1 MSAPELHADEP
12 RDAEEPDEEGAGF
25 VSGVRQP
32 EEEGGGY
39 EMDDF
44 DGEENGPRPPLPTLV
59 PKPPAQ
65 LPYGFSGPPGEHVA
79 GYDRQALPLRSPLA
93 ELPVT
98 SRRYDEADA
107 AVDDALDRAVAEALG
122 VPPVHAEPAKPPG
135 RCGGRPQS
143 AAVARSQHAPSSA
156 NTALLSVAE
165 PPAYGAV
172 FAAQGAAVHASAH
185 HGAEHAQGEQL
196 VMATH
201 ACAHHGAEQ
210 LVQAPPAPPGRDRR
224 ARPASAHPHG
234 RVGKAQRGGGRLSN
248 ADRERAEAAAAY
260 LAPLEEDAHPPYAP
274 QPSHAPQPAA
284 RAVVSGS
291 SARLGHGLTP
301 TTAPAPPP
309 PPPVHVPLS
318 SSGTPDARLEQEL
331 RLLEHVYR
339 PDVFGAPPAALQQA
353 VAGRHR
359 RDGERPPARAQSAGV
374 ARESGGR
381 DGGASDGGASERVVA
396 GGERDVVFT
405 EFTEILPG
413 PARRRRARSARTSSV
428 SPAPVVDLRDEDGA
442 GAGAGGMSGY
452 LVGLRGARE
461 EPSPY
466 LAGMD
471 SLLGGFP
478 ARFTTAMKGGVVQP
492 VKIKDKRAQPGAG
505 DMILY
510 DQQLRILSS
519 LYGTPIR
526 GGLGVPPATDA
537 AAIAS
542 GVAKFAK
549 RQGGRVAVGSGV
561 AVAKAARFASPTDL

>member
-1 MSAPELHADEP
+1 VSAPELHADEP
-12 RDAEEPDEEGAGF
+12 RDAEEPDDVGAGF

-32 EEEGGGY
+32 DEEGDGY

-44 DGEENGPRPPLPTLV
+44 DGEENGPKPPLPNLV
-59 PKPPAQ
+59 PKPPAP
-65 LPYGFSGPPGEHVA
+65 LPIGFSAPPGEHVA

-93 ELPVT
+93 ELRVT

-122 VPPVHAEPAKPPG
+122 VPLAHAAPAKPS
-135 RCGGRPQS
+135 GRPQS

-156 NTALLSVAE
+156 NTALLSAAE
-165 PPAYGAV
+165 PSVYGAV
-172 FAAQGAAVHASAH
+172 FAAQGAAAHACAH

-196 VMATH
+196 LMAAH

-210 LVQAPPAPPGRDRR
+210 LVQATPAPQGRDRR

-260 LAPLEEDAHPPYAP
+260 LAPLEEDTHPPYAP
-274 QPSHAPQPAA
+274 QPSHSHAPQPAA
-284 RAVVSGS
+284 RAVVSAS
-291 SARLGHGLTP
+291 SARSGQGLT
-301 TTAPAPPP
+301 PAPPP
-309 PPPVHVPLS
+309 PPPVYVPPAS
-318 SSGTPDARLEQEL
+318 SATPDARLEQEL

-339 PDVFGAPPAALQQA
+339 PDVYGAPPAALQQA

-374 ARESGGR
+374 AREGSGR
-381 DGGASDGGASERVVA
+381 DGGAGERVVAGGERVVA
-396 GGERDVVFT
+396 GGERDAVFT
-405 EFTEILPG
+405 EFSELLPG

-428 SPAPVVDLRDEDGA
+428 PPAPVVDLRDEDGA
-442 GAGAGGMSGY
+442 GGGGGGGGMSGY

-492 VKIKDKRAQPGAG
+492 VKIKDKRAQPGTG

-526 GGLGVPPATDA
+526 GVIGVPPATDA

-549 RQGGRVAVGSGV
+549 RQGARVAVGSGV
-561 AVAKAARFASPTDL
+561 AVAKAARFASPADL